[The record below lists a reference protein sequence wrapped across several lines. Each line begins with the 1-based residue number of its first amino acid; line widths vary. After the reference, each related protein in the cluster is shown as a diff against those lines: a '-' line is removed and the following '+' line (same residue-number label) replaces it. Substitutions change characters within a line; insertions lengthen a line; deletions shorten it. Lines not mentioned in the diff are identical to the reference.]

1 MARAPFGKPKRTGT
15 KLLVGLLLLVPA
27 VYVAV
32 QLATIAGRSSAL
44 LTQTAVLDTMAE
56 SVVCEGFLGM
66 TEQSITYEGSGVLS
80 YIARNGERVSEGIGV
95 ARLFASEADAAEYKR
110 YTALSQEIELLT
122 KAQATG
128 SVGDASLLEKQVQT
142 GVYDALDALDSG
154 DFSSLEVA
162 QNNIQLAQDKLRVSM
177 GEMENYSA
185 RISELTA
192 RRDALNG
199 AAGTVITAPGTG
211 YFVSSQENSAALF
224 TPEQLAEMT
233 PVQLQEALQQP
244 VQENPENCA
253 GKIISDYRWRFFALV
268 DAEQAEKFSEGT
280 DVTVSFPKVSQE
292 SVPAS
297 IVSIQLDEEA
307 GIAKVELLCDYINSE
322 TVALEREQAVIALRT
337 YMGLRIPTR
346 ACHTVNGKTYV
357 YTKLGNMVHQKPVTV
372 LWTDGENTLISPEYI
387 KDENELEMYDE
398 VIVEGTGLYNGKL
411 L

>member
-1 MARAPFGKPKRTGT
+1 VARAPFGKPKRTGT

-211 YFVSSQENSAALF
+211 YFVSSQESTAALF

>member
-128 SVGDASLLEKQVQT
+128 SAGDASLLEKQVQT

-154 DFSSLEVA
+154 DFSSLEAA

-177 GEMENYSA
+177 GEMEDYSA

-211 YFVSSQENSAALF
+211 YFVSSQESTAALF